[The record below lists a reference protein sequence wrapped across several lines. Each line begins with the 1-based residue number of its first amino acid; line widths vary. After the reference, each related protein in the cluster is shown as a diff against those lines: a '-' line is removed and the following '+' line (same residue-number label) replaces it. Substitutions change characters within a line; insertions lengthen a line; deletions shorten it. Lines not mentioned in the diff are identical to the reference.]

1 MHGEST
7 ARVSLR
13 HFQIWEVTT
22 KFNSGICKALLGLSG
37 IADSIDRDSPIAQPT
52 SRRYEKLF
60 QFSGPLLVAP
70 VPYPDHVRIFLA
82 RQRAEMRCVRG
93 LMKCPH
99 SLDAET
105 VKVDTANRL
114 PKREHAIKPRQRQTQ
129 NLFRIGVCPMMRI
142 VK

>member
-37 IADSIDRDSPIAQPT
+37 IADSMDRDCAIPELT
-52 SRRYEKLF
+52 SRRYWKFF
-60 QFSGPLLVAP
+60 QFACPLLVAP
-70 VPYPDHVRIFLA
+70 VPYPDYVRIFLA
-82 RQRAEMRCVRG
+82 RQRAEVRCVRG
-93 LMKCPH
+93 LMKCPN
-99 SLDAET
+99 SLHPKT
-105 VKVDTANRL
+105 VSVDTANRL